1 MLLRDVLKVTER
13 QYGQRYKMEIDH
25 HDFYRRLYS
34 LVPTRQHKHL
44 RIDVDC
50 VSCRETERFDIMQT
64 DRSKK

>member
-1 MLLRDVLKVTER
+1 MLLRDALKVTKR
-13 QYGQRYKMEIDH
+13 QKIEKAH

-50 VSCRETERFDIMQT
+50 VSYRETERFDIMQT
-64 DRSKK
+64 DTDR